1 MHPHDY
7 YAPYSDEPKLHNRGA
22 ARPYIEPDWQANA
35 AGHQLPVLSTVG
47 RGPRGEGLEVGNVVN
62 EDGTVSF
69 ALYSTLTGELVWQS
83 PNLAPSKIE
92 FLPTDFRDLAAG
104 QPAPMDIKVT
114 RGGITET
121 THAYLPC
128 GEQGSLIYTL
138 DAIVPW
144 NRSQTYQTTV
154 NDLIIYG
161 NQHWNNGHKPM
172 PKVNDIIVVKLQE
185 EDKVVLAIADIVQ
198 VGSTS
203 EDEIALDS
211 PVVYVVRTMID
222 NVGPKG
228 DKGDPGES
236 DVHTWEASG
245 QWFVGEGYGHSWN
258 ATRLGYDAS
267 DQEYGYVEPWAFIC
281 HVDEIEQFIPISYAL
296 EYPLYFSTT
305 QPPLYESNYYAS
317 NGGSSFGG
325 QLVSLSTAWSEW
337 NGPSYVWAQA
347 DDGFDIYFCPRDNY
361 TMPFSDEAEANAF
374 VQEHP
379 TYRMFGTYMIIDDP
393 EHSEVINGSTLNPH
407 RNEPTSM

>member
-22 ARPYIEPDWQANA
+22 ARPYVEPDWQANA

-62 EDGTVSF
+62 EDDTVSF

-211 PVVYVVRTMID
+211 PVVYVVRTTID

-228 DKGDPGES
+228 DKGDPGS
-236 DVHTWEASG
+236 QVHVWEA
-245 QWFVGEGYGHSWN
+245 EGNWYPYNTGYS
-258 ATRLGYDAS
+258 LGAS
-267 DQEYGYVEPWAFIC
+267 RMFYHNDDDCDMPFAFIC
-281 HVDEIEQFIPISYAL
+281 HVTSLDQFIPVSFYVSTQNQTRL
-296 EYPLYFSTT
+296 SPSDQWKWEDVFKNGVQGNKLVPLSIVFT
-305 QPPLYESNYYAS
+305 
-317 NGGSSFGG
+317 
-325 QLVSLSTAWSEW
+325 EW
-337 NGPSYVWAQA
+337 YGPSYVYNAV
-347 DDGFDIYFCPRDNY
+347 DDGYDIYFCPLDGYSISFISEEDMNEFLEACPTY
-361 TMPFSDEAEANAF
+361 KMYGTYMLDEEY
-374 VQEHP
+374 EHP
-379 TYRMFGTYMIIDDP
+379 T
-393 EHSEVINGSTLNPH
+393 VVNGYDLRTL
-407 RNEPTSM
+407 PTPM

>member
-22 ARPYIEPDWQANA
+22 ARPYVEPDWQANA

-47 RGPRGEGLEVGNVVN
+47 RGPRGEGLEIGNVVN
-62 EDGTVSF
+62 ENDTVSF

-104 QPAPMDIKVT
+104 QPAPLDIKVT

-211 PVVYVVRTMID
+211 PVVYVVRTTID

-228 DKGDPGES
+228 DKGDPGS
-236 DVHTWEASG
+236 QVHVWEAEADWYPYNNGLQIGVSKR
-245 QWFVGEGYGHSWN
+245 FNLTVP
-258 ATRLGYDAS
+258 LAS
-267 DQEYGYVEPWAFIC
+267 IC
-281 HVDEIEQFIPISYAL
+281 HVSSLDQFIPMSFYV
-296 EYPLYFSTT
+296 ST
-305 QPPLYESNYYAS
+305 QARSLLN
-317 NGGSSFGG
+317 SS
-325 QLVSLSTAWSEW
+325 SEW
-337 NGPSYVWAQA
+337 EWEDAFRDGTVSGSKLVPLSFIFAEWYGPSYVYDAV
-347 DDGFDIYFCPRDNY
+347 DDGYDIYFCPFDGLDIS
-361 TMPFSDEAEANAF
+361 FDSEEAMNEF
-374 VQEHP
+374 LESYP
-379 TYRMFGTYMIIDDP
+379 TYKMYGTYMLDEEYERP
-393 EHSEVINGSTLNPH
+393 AVVNGYDLIH
-407 RNEPTSM
+407 RES

>member
-22 ARPYIEPDWQANA
+22 ARPYVEPDWQANA

-62 EDGTVSF
+62 EDDTVSF

-104 QPAPMDIKVT
+104 QPAPLDIKVT

-172 PKVNDIIVVKLQE
+172 PKVNDVIMVKLQE
-185 EDKVVLAIADIVQ
+185 GDNVVLAIADIVQ

-211 PVVYVVRTMID
+211 PVVYIVRTTID

-228 DKGDPGES
+228 DDGEPGILVVHANHDIESGSTYLDKTAGEICNAVQTKKVVLVDVDDYGGGDYSIGQADLINVSLLES
-236 DVHTWEASG
+236 VYTFSFTGAGFQAYSPD
-245 QWFVGEGYGHSWN
+245 
-258 ATRLGYDAS
+258 
-267 DQEYGYVEPWAFIC
+267 
-281 HVDEIEQFIPISYAL
+281 
-296 EYPLYFSTT
+296 EYPY
-305 QPPLYESNYYAS
+305 
-317 NGGSSFGG
+317 
-325 QLVSLSTAWSEW
+325 
-337 NGPSYVWAQA
+337 
-347 DDGFDIYFCPRDNY
+347 
-361 TMPFSDEAEANAF
+361 
-374 VQEHP
+374 
-379 TYRMFGTYMIIDDP
+379 
-393 EHSEVINGSTLNPH
+393 LNIQ
-407 RNEPTSM
+407 

>member
-22 ARPYIEPDWQANA
+22 ARPYVEPDWQANA

-47 RGPRGEGLEVGNVVN
+47 RGPRGEGLEIGNVVN
-62 EDGTVSF
+62 EDDTVSF

-92 FLPTDFRDLAAG
+92 FLPTDFRNLAAG
-104 QPAPMDIKVT
+104 QPALLDIKVT

-211 PVVYVVRTMID
+211 PVVYVVRTTID

-228 DKGDPGES
+228 DKGDSGIFM
-236 DVHTWEASG
+236 VHTNFDEESEMMYLDKTAGEILDAVQTKKVVLVRVIEYDGGDVQIHQTDLVEASV
-245 QWFVGEGYGHSWN
+245 FESV
-258 ATRLGYDAS
+258 YDF
-267 DQEYGYVEPWAFIC
+267 AFTERRFSA
-281 HVDEIEQFIPISYAL
+281 DSPN
-296 EYPLYFSTT
+296 EYPH
-305 QPPLYESNYYAS
+305 
-317 NGGSSFGG
+317 
-325 QLVSLSTAWSEW
+325 
-337 NGPSYVWAQA
+337 
-347 DDGFDIYFCPRDNY
+347 DI
-361 TMPFSDEAEANAF
+361 S
-374 VQEHP
+374 
-379 TYRMFGTYMIIDDP
+379 I
-393 EHSEVINGSTLNPH
+393 S
-407 RNEPTSM
+407 

>member
-22 ARPYIEPDWQANA
+22 ARPYVEPDWQANA

-47 RGPRGEGLEVGNVVN
+47 RGPRGEGLEIGNVVN
-62 EDGTVSF
+62 EDDTVSF
-69 ALYSTLTGELVWQS
+69 ALYSTLTGELIWQS

-92 FLPTDFRDLAAG
+92 FLPTDFRNLAAG
-104 QPAPMDIKVT
+104 QPALLDIKVT

-211 PVVYVVRTMID
+211 PVVYVVRTTID

-228 DKGDPGES
+228 DKGDPGS
-236 DVHTWEASG
+236 QVHVWEAEDN
-245 QWFVGEGYGHSWN
+245 WYPHILDVGSQYC
-258 ATRLGYDAS
+258 AARTGYDA
-267 DQEYGYVEPWAFIC
+267 DNKLYIPLAFIC
-281 HVDEIEQFIPISYAL
+281 HVTSLDQFIPMSFYVSTY
-296 EYPLYFSTT
+296 YPFDDRW
-305 QPPLYESNYYAS
+305 EEMFM
-317 NGGSSFGG
+317 NGGNMASCYKLIPLGYIF
-325 QLVSLSTAWSEW
+325 TEW
-337 NGPSYVWAQA
+337 AGPSYVYNTV
-347 DDGFDIYFCPRDNY
+347 DDGYDIYFCPIDNNEIVLTTENDLNEFLESY
-361 TMPFSDEAEANAF
+361 PTYKMYGTYMLDEEY
-374 VQEHP
+374 EHP
-379 TYRMFGTYMIIDDP
+379 T
-393 EHSEVINGSTLNPH
+393 VINGWDIRT
-407 RNEPTSM
+407 EPTPM